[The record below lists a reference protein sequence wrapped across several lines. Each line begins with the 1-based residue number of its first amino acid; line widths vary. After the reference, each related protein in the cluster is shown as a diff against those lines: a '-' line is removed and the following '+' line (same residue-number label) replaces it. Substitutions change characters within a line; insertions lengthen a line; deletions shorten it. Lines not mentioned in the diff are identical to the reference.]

1 MSQILEQ
8 VNAICD
14 RLDAALR
21 DILTTLESPA
31 TRETA
36 EQLASVEH
44 AVESLE
50 SKGVPV
56 PEQLRDLL
64 SSLQEQVRK
73 TGESRDAL
81 DAIRQRLQTWT
92 DLLSS
97 QAGELPVRNTAPGK
111 PGVREEDLEPLIVE
125 ALIEAGGAA
134 RADDVLTAVEERLG
148 ASLGETDLQPGP
160 NGRPRWHATAEW
172 AHQNLLDRG
181 VVEIGDQ
188 AGVWQL
194 SPQYARKSA

>member
-21 DILTTLESPA
+21 DILSTLESPA
-31 TRETA
+31 TRQTA
-36 EQLASVEH
+36 EQLASVEN
-44 AVESLE
+44 AVESLD

-56 PEQLRDLL
+56 PEQLQDLL
-64 SSLQEQVRK
+64 NSLREQVRK

-81 DAIRQRLQTWT
+81 DAVRQRLQTWT
-92 DLLSS
+92 DLISS
-97 QAGELPVRNTAPGK
+97 QGDEHPVRSKDPRK
-111 PGVREEDLEPLIVE
+111 PGIREEDLEPLIVE
-125 ALIEAGGAA
+125 ALTEAGGAA
-134 RADDVLTAVEERLG
+134 RADDVLAVVEERLG
-148 ASLGETDLQPGP
+148 SSLGEADLQPGP

-181 VVEIGDQ
+181 VAEIGDQ